1 MADENEQQPEQG
13 QAGDEPAS
21 PEAAAR
27 SGSLR
32 WVILSVA
39 VVVVAAGAGFALA
52 RLMNQP
58 QEAAASQQEADVK
71 PKPPRRAD
79 LSPDYLYHE
88 LDPITVNLNEPR
100 LARYMRAKI
109 TLAMQPGDYDAAKK
123 LIEKK
128 KPELISWLNAYLA
141 GCSLE
146 EVRGTSNQNRM
157 MREIKDAFN
166 ERLWPDDR
174 PRIEQVLFT
183 EFTIQ

>member
-27 SGSLR
+27 SGSLL

-39 VVVVAAGAGFALA
+39 VVVVAAGAGFALS

-58 QEAAASQQEADVK
+58 REAAASQQEADVE
-71 PKPPRRAD
+71 PERPRTD
-79 LSPDYLYHE
+79 LSLDYMYYE

-109 TLAMQPGDYDAAKK
+109 TMAMRPGDHDAVKE
-123 LIEKK
+123 LIKK
-128 KPELISWLNAYLA
+128 KNPELVSWLNAYLA

-166 ERLWPDDR
+166 ERLWPDGR
-174 PRIEQVLFT
+174 PRIVQILFT
-183 EFTIQ
+183 EFTVQ